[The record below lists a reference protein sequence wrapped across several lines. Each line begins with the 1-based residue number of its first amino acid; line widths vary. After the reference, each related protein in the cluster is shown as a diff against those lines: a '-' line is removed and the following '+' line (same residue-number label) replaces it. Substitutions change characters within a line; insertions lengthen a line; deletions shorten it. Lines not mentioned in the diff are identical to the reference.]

1 MKLTG
6 FDWFALGLI
15 LLMLLSLAYLLADDT
30 LWPVPHYE
38 AVPGGPVGTP

>member
-6 FDWFALGLI
+6 FDYFALGLI
-15 LLMLLSLAYLLADDT
+15 LLMLLSLAYLISSVE
-30 LWPVPHYE
+30 LWPVPSYE